1 MARQNQLLSVLATIL
16 LILVAIAVY
25 TDKPE
30 KDAADPDAPAQHEL
44 FAFDADGAQS
54 LTLQSASGTLSFA
67 KAEGVWKMTA
77 PREIAVEER
86 RVTEIIDR
94 IDGLKVQDKSFDGA
108 LKDFGLDEAAR
119 VTVTIG
125 TADGK
130 TLTVYVGRDA
140 PAGYRGYVAEKPE
153 GPALLASSRVN
164 ELVARTA
171 DDFRAKEIWKVSTG
185 TARRIRIEDAGASVV
200 LRKDDHGWWIGDEGP
215 RASSKAIEEWLSRAS
230 MLRADSFLD
239 GADPASVGVA
249 TPTTTLLVEDEAG
262 THTITLGQGDAAGV
276 AAQTEAGLVRLPAET
291 AELVKVD
298 GWLDETLVPVRRVQ
312 LETVALT
319 LGDKSVRYARAE
331 SGWTDE
337 KGVETPAGDALLE
350 LLTTA
355 KADRSGEPAVLG
367 ATWGTLSL
375 SEGAARNEILTFGQ
389 ELPTGGRAAQDAA
402 GGPPFRVPA
411 ETIAALQATLP

>member
-1 MARQNQLLSVLATIL
+1 VARQNQLLSVLATIL

-171 DDFRAKEIWKVSTG
+171 DDFRAWLFILMKRDLGRATIRVQFAALRSFFKFLTRRAG
-185 TARRIRIEDAGASVV
+185 LTANPLLEVQLPKAQRSLPVV
-200 LRKDDHGWWIGDEGP
+200 L
-215 RASSKAIEEWLSRAS
+215 
-230 MLRADSFLD
+230 
-239 GADPASVGVA
+239 
-249 TPTTTLLVEDEAG
+249 
-262 THTITLGQGDAAGV
+262 TLGQIDELLTLPLTLKPDGAQRSAVWAPQRDAAILELFYSTGLRLHELVKLDVGDINHLEESLRVTGKGRKDRLCPVGGPALRAIQHYRVAAGV
-276 AAQTEAGLVRLPAET
+276 HDGPLFLSKLRRRITMRAVNDLLQKYLRHSTIGF
-291 AELVKVD
+291 KVSPHKLRHSFATHLLNNGAD
-298 GWLDETLVPVRRVQ
+298 LRSVQ
-312 LETVALT
+312 
-319 LGDKSVRYARAE
+319 
-331 SGWTDE
+331 
-337 KGVETPAGDALLE
+337 E
-350 LLTTA
+350 LLGHANLSTTQIYTHVTIERMK
-355 KADRSGEPAVLG
+355 KAYDKAHP
-367 ATWGTLSL
+367 
-375 SEGAARNEILTFGQ
+375 
-389 ELPTGGRAAQDAA
+389 RA
-402 GGPPFRVPA
+402 
-411 ETIAALQATLP
+411 